1 MSLLGSSRHLGGLR
15 AVELTCFRR
24 LGERAPR
31 LVPASCARWAASA
44 SLARAWRA
52 SLLEVL
58 LPVSVGLPGLEEL
71 TILPEGT
78 LGDEL
83 ARALPEL
90 DQALAERGRVRG
102 PRDRDSRADDGLSLI
117 ADLSGRLYPL
127 ILADCAR
134 RLEVRSPAADGAVVR
149 AVGRAMAD
157 LEVVQAERAAL
168 CGRPG

>member
-1 MSLLGSSRHLGGLR
+1 MNLFDSSRHLGGLR

-31 LVPASCARWAASA
+31 LVPASRARWAASA
-44 SLARAWRA
+44 SHAHAWKA

-78 LGDEL
+78 LADEL
-83 ARALPEL
+83 ARALPDL
-90 DQALAERGRVRG
+90 GQALSERGRVRG

-117 ADLSGRLYPL
+117 ADL
-127 ILADCAR
+127 
-134 RLEVRSPAADGAVVR
+134 
-149 AVGRAMAD
+149 
-157 LEVVQAERAAL
+157 